1 MLNLKR
7 IGAVNLL
14 AALALV
20 TACEQQTGRN
30 YAINFNPDVEKQE
43 QGQLLDTQKE
53 AGAQSDATL
62 YADHFDAAAL
72 SSLGKAKLDLML
84 ADSHSKNPMAVY
96 LDIPNDSQA
105 LPGRR
110 R

>member
-53 AGAQSDATL
+53 AGIKATPPCMRTTL
-62 YADHFDAAAL
+62 TPPRSARWA
-72 SSLGKAKLDLML
+72 
-84 ADSHSKNPMAVY
+84 
-96 LDIPNDSQA
+96 
-105 LPGRR
+105 RR
-110 R
+110 SWT